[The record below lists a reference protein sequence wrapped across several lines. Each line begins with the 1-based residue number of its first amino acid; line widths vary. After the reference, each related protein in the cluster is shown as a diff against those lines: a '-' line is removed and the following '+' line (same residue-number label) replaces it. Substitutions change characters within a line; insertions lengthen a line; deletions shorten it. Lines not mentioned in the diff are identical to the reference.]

1 MSLFVSIFI
10 LWIICAPACYLLLR
24 EDHIAAHSRWRQID
38 RVFWLSISL
47 VYGPVM
53 LIALIGVAMFNRLN
67 ASKWGQR
74 EARW

>member
-1 MSLFVSIFI
+1 MTLLFSLLLI
-10 LWIICAPACYLLLR
+10 WIICAPACYLLLR
-24 EDHIAAHSRWRQID
+24 EDHIATQGRWKQID

-53 LIALIGVAMFNRLN
+53 LIALIGVSVFNRLN